1 MKRNIIIS
9 IIISLAI
16 GLAVGIYDVFNPII
30 LDECG
35 DWANPNLYNS
45 SSEYWKVMIKD
56 GLIWTLLV
64 TVASFI
70 PVFLVYT
77 LYRMKKSK
85 SAAKSAVNLDEDNQ

>member
-35 DWANPNLYNS
+35 DWAHLPLRYALKSNALRANIRY
-45 SSEYWKVMIKD
+45 VIIK
-56 GLIWTLLV
+56 
-64 TVASFI
+64 
-70 PVFLVYT
+70 
-77 LYRMKKSK
+77 K
-85 SAAKSAVNLDEDNQ
+85 